1 MKATLNLWLSQN
13 IGIHG
18 VLAGGLRYADGAAF
32 SQSFST
38 AFPQSACD
46 NALRLLLDIFRL
58 LQARRLP
65 GEAVRIV
72 YENAVLH
79 AARRKD
85 GICLGVFTLKD
96 VNDYDE
102 DALKRLLDDFLA
114 LPSPGATGT
123 VS

>member
-1 MKATLNLWLSQN
+1 MKATFNLWFSQN
-13 IGIHG
+13 LGIHG
-18 VLAGGLRYADGAAF
+18 ALAGGLRYSDGAAF

-38 AFPQSACD
+38 AFPQAACEH
-46 NALRLLLDIFRL
+46 ALRSLFDIFRL
-58 LQARRLP
+58 LQTQRLP
-65 GEAVRIV
+65 GEMARVV

-102 DALKRLLDDFLA
+102 PALKRLLDDFLA
-114 LPSPGATGT
+114 LPGQDAQGT

>member
-1 MKATLNLWLSQN
+1 MKATLNLWFSQKLM
-13 IGIHG
+13 IHG
-18 VLAGGLRYADGAAF
+18 VLAGGLRYADGAPF

-46 NALRLLLDIFRL
+46 HALRSLSDNFRL
-58 LQARRLP
+58 LQTQRLP
-65 GEAVRIV
+65 CEAVRLV

-96 VNDYDE
+96 LNDYDE
-102 DALKRLLDDFLA
+102 PALKRLLDDFLA
-114 LPSPGATGT
+114 LPGAEVPGT